1 MNPHGHGTAPPDI
14 APHRQPRR
22 KDLDT
27 RKRRAQ
33 QAKHA
38 GQRPC
43 VFVRA
48 VGQAPFLA
56 SPGLRDD
63 RMIVRTRTRKR
74 NYHPGKRPMTHPE
87 PGGPRAPSARGA
99 VGQHRSMSKKKKST
113 AARYEFTS
121 SVPARAIQVNLSLRA
136 RLATTGVLTGPS
148 SLLLGRSASWRACR
162 AWRGAS

>member
-33 QAKHA
+33 QGKHA

-56 SPGLRDD
+56 SPGLRDA
-63 RMIVRTRTRKR
+63 RLIARTRTRKR
-74 NYHPGKRPMTHPE
+74 NYHPGKRPMNHSE
-87 PGGPRAPSARGA
+87 PGGSRAGSAGGP

-113 AARYEFTS
+113 AARYEFIS
-121 SVPARAIQVNLSLRA
+121 SVPARAIQVNLSLPA
-136 RLATTGVLTGPS
+136 RLATTGVLTGPP
-148 SLLLGRSASWRACR
+148 SLLLGRSASWRVCR